1 MKMTKKQTERLLHIL
16 TSLEAAQ
23 DYLESKNTQIFYA
36 NKLQGIRIPGR
47 WYSER
52 RPDMELEGPIQKFV
66 GSNLALLPDGIKEL
80 REFIKEY
87 QYHNHLLVL

>member
-16 TSLEAAQ
+16 VSLEAAQ
-23 DYLESKNTQIFYA
+23 DYLESENTQIFYA
-36 NKLQGIRIPGR
+36 NKLQGSKIPGR

-52 RPDMELEGPIQKFV
+52 HPDIELEGPLMKFG
-66 GSNLALLPDGIKEL
+66 GSNLALLLDGIKEL
-80 REFIKEY
+80 REFIKEN

>member
-16 TSLEAAQ
+16 TSFEAAQ
-23 DYLESKNTQIFYA
+23 GYLECEHTQIFYA
-36 NKLQGIRIPGR
+36 DELRGDKIPGR

-52 RPDMELEGPIQKFV
+52 HPDVELEGPLVKFT
-66 GSNLALLPDGIKEL
+66 GCNLALLLDGIKDL

>member
-52 RPDMELEGPIQKFV
+52 RPDM
-66 GSNLALLPDGIKEL
+66 
-80 REFIKEY
+80 
-87 QYHNHLLVL
+87 